1 MRNFIIIAIFLFISG
16 LLLPAHEVHAQSND
30 ENIRVSEIRVIG
42 NRRVS
47 SGTVL
52 SYLPVNIGDVVTQS
66 SLNVALERLFDTGL
80 FKDIGIGSDA
90 GVVTIN
96 IQENPIINRI
106 NIEGN
111 DAIDDDR
118 LMAAIDVQPRRVFTQ
133 KLALEAT
140 RKLLDVYQAGGRFGA
155 SVEPKI
161 IELDENRVDLVFEVN
176 EGPLIKITSIA
187 FSGNQR
193 YSDRVLRSVISSREN
208 RWWAFLSSADK
219 YDEGRLDYD
228 VRLLRQFYLA
238 RGYADIAVTRV
249 RGGLLPD
256 RSGFAVSFM
265 LDEGTQYTVR
275 DITLTSEIE
284 NIDIPDLISLVGFDD
299 DNQYDVR
306 MLEQGLVDIT
316 NRLGEFGYAFVD
328 VRPEVTTVPEDS
340 VLDIHI
346 TVGKARKNFVERI
359 DIIDN
364 TRTLDDVIRR
374 EMELVEGDA
383 FNTLK
388 LERSER
394 NIRNLGYFAKVD
406 VRNIQGS
413 SEDQTISQIIVEE
426 QSTGE
431 FSVGIGYSTLDK
443 ASLNLGIAERN
454 FLGSGRSVR
463 ASIGLSDSRTDFVLG
478 LTEPYF
484 LGRNLTG
491 SASIFNE
498 KSKSNSVTT
507 NRTGVNFGVGFS
519 AANDI
524 YHQIS
529 YRLDQ
534 SKTTVSSTTATSVTG
549 ENGKNILTSSVSYT
563 IGKDTR
569 DNKFDPSEGH
579 LLELSETLA
588 GLGGD
593 AQYSR
598 TIGRAAY
605 YQPYLFNAVILGVRG
620 RVGHVSGIGEKVTQS
635 QRFFLGGRLVRGFT
649 GSGIGP
655 RDTGSKGAVGGN
667 NMYSGSVEIV
677 SDLGLSKDIGLR
689 WTAYTDFG
697 SVWGSDYPAGVTKP
711 DDESLRA
718 SLGVGLLWDTVIGP
732 MSFYW
737 ADPIS
742 KQSHDETKRFQLSI
756 GTRF

>member
-443 ASLNLGIAERN
+443 ASLNLGIVERN